1 MTDST
6 DLADALIDAHLNGSS
21 IAPSAPSL
29 SRAEIMAVQARVSA
43 ALGPVAGFKVG
54 TSPDGPP
61 ILAPIQTRYV
71 VANGGTRAVPEK
83 LGIELEVG
91 FELVEPLPS
100 PGLPARPERHFRPC
114 AVLELVETRLS
125 GAAAERPDLKFAD
138 FQINAGLAVG
148 DRRRDWDGT
157 DFGTLRARLVS
168 DTETVLD
175 GEASVPGGSA
185 LANLDLLLVSL
196 GDHCGGLQVGQIVI
210 TGSLC
215 GLPWFTP
222 DADVSGWIEGL
233 GEVSVRVRQ
242 A

>member
-6 DLADALIDAHLNGSS
+6 ALADALIDAHLNGGS

-125 GAAAERPDLKFAD
+125 GAAAERMLPTVKIAMREMR
-138 FQINAGLAVG
+138 AVLV
-148 DRRRDWDGT
+148 RRRV
-157 DFGTLRARLVS
+157 R
-168 DTETVLD
+168 
-175 GEASVPGGSA
+175 ASVM
-185 LANLDLLLVSL
+185 
-196 GDHCGGLQVGQIVI
+196 
-210 TGSLC
+210 TGA
-215 GLPWFTP
+215 PTMTP
-222 DADVSGWIEGL
+222 TA
-233 GEVSVRVRQ
+233 
-242 A
+242 